1 MWNDGT
7 EKKGCGIETAKIEQ
21 DDRMNVNGDSST
33 NSDRHRQTTQ
43 LGNVLLFLVLFE
55 APFGRLEGVRV
66 FVYCMHVHLQAYSIV
81 KLKVFTPGSFWLSIA
96 VRMLKIVVLQF
107 TIKMFIVQLRNTE

>member
-1 MWNDGT
+1 MWNRN
-7 EKKGCGIETAKIEQ
+7 ETAKIEQ

-81 KLKVFTPGSFWLSIA
+81 KLKVFTPGSFWLSIT
-96 VRMLKIVVLQF
+96 VRMLKIIIETKKEKF
-107 TIKMFIVQLRNTE
+107 N